1 MSGEAASRARLDLPG
16 RQSDLVA
23 AITGAGKPVAALLFS
38 GRPLCAPTLFAKADA
53 VVACWFP
60 GTEAGHAI
68 ADILTGAAAPSGRL
82 AMTWPRHPGQ
92 VPIYFAAR
100 SSGRPENP
108 ADKYTSKYLDL
119 PNSPEFHFGHG
130 LGYDDFTF
138 NDLSVEV
145 FAEPSLKFTARK
157 EASRAAF
164 AFGDLAVDAGPEVAV
179 RFTVANRSAQPARTT
194 VFLFIRDPVASVAR
208 PALELKQFE
217 TIRLDAGE
225 RRAVNFVL
233 TRRDLSFLDE
243 NFQPKFEGGAFE
255 ILVGPSADRSGLLSA
270 TIEIR

>member
-1 MSGEAASRARLDLPG
+1 
-16 RQSDLVA
+16 
-23 AITGAGKPVAALLFS
+23 
-38 GRPLCAPTLFAKADA
+38 
-53 VVACWFP
+53 
-60 GTEAGHAI
+60 
-68 ADILTGAAAPSGRL
+68 
-82 AMTWPRHPGQ
+82 

-138 NDLSVEV
+138 DDLSVEV
-145 FAEPSLKFTARK
+145 FAEPTLKFTARK
-157 EASRAAF
+157 QASRAAF

-217 TIRLDAGE
+217 TIRLDGGE

-270 TIEIR
+270 TIEVR